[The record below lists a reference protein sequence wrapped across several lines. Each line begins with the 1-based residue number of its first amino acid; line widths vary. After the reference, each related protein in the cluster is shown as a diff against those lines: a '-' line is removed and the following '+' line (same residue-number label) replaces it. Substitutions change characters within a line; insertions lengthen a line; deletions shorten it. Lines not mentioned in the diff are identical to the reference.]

1 MLTGVGGVQQAA
13 LENMTK
19 ILKSAGTDTNNILKV
34 NLFLSNLTEDFAP
47 MNEVYGAVSISG
59 E

>member
-1 MLTGVGGVQQAA
+1 MA
-13 LENMTK
+13 K
-19 ILKSAGTDTNNILKV
+19 ILKSAGTDTDNILKV
-34 NLFLSNLTEDFAP
+34 NIFLSNLTEDFAP